1 MFLSTNK
8 GIINEG
14 FYQQKMT
21 DMWKQILDTFQ
32 QNVITF
38 VLNFFL
44 LWINCSPP
52 PPGSVVWVVGS
63 SVLLSCFHQSFY
75 LNPCIFYNLML
86 HLECNNF
93 VVPLPTSRELS
104 HILQRWWFFQLH
116 DNLDIVSP
124 INGDH
129 QWSNSQCISQGIKI
143 STVRI
148 QVKAQNQHLLNNH
161 KFKKDSQIFQTQ
173 LV

>member
-8 GIINEG
+8 GIVNEG

-52 PPGSVVWVVGS
+52 PPFCRLGSGQFCSTVLFS
-63 SVLLSCFHQSFY
+63 SVFLFESLYF
-75 LNPCIFYNLML
+75 FYNLML

-104 HILQRWWFFQLH
+104 LILQRWWFFLLH

-124 INGDH
+124 INGEN
-129 QWSNSQCISQGIKI
+129 QWSNSQCISLGIKI

-161 KFKKDSQIFQTQ
+161 QFKKVPQIFQAQ